1 MRDSSGVSVSAYS
14 SVIGRTFT
22 FTKKRSSNAQRCRGL
37 ITMQMSLSERGR
49 CPQKRTRRIGRDA
62 LFRPETISS
71 SLLSFHS
78 LYRTLVGPCPRFLGR
93 YDERLLRRVLLHS
106 CSSSTA
112 KCAGSASEIA
122 AGDSNGCTFGAN
134 RPRALIKAGFPDVTA
149 MWCAA
154 AELFLISFCRP
165 TFTPL
170 HSQIGQ

>member
-22 FTKKRSSNAQRCRGL
+22 FTKTRSSNAQLCRGM

-49 CPQKRTRRIGRDA
+49 CPQKGTRRIGSDV
-62 LFRPETISS
+62 LFRPETFSS

-93 YDERLLRRVLLHS
+93 YDERLLRRMLLHS

-112 KCAGSASEIA
+112 KYAGSALEIA
-122 AGDSNGCTFGAN
+122 AGDLNGCTFGAN
-134 RPRALIKAGFPDVTA
+134 QPRALIKGGFPDVTA

-154 AELFLISFCRP
+154 AQLFLISSCRP